1 MDVKF
6 DAVAAERLIKNMD
19 EYYNALRGEVAALN
33 NTLRLTDQWNDP
45 QATVFRSYIEELY
58 RKMQEELRKQYE
70 YKQIFE
76 KRVQE
81 LRR

>member
-58 RKMQEELRKQYE
+58 RKMQEALRKQYE

-81 LRR
+81 LRG

>member
-81 LRR
+81 

>member
-1 MDVKF
+1 
-6 DAVAAERLIKNMD
+6 MD

-45 QATVFRSYIEELY
+45 QATVFRRYIEELY
-58 RKMQEELRKQYE
+58 RKMQEALRKQYE

>member
-58 RKMQEELRKQYE
+58 RKMQEALRKQYE

>member
-19 EYYNALRGEVAALN
+19 EYYNALRGEVATLN

-58 RKMQEELRKQYE
+58 RKMQEALRKQYE